1 MTTVSKYEDEPI
13 MNELAKLAC
22 CLKRAVIFQESLP
35 LKKNQ
40 GRKKISAE

>member
-1 MTTVSKYEDEPI
+1 MTTVSKYEDEQI

-35 LKKNQ
+35 LKKSME
-40 GRKKISAE
+40 KKD